1 MDNILTVRALKIVQG
16 ENTRLYSFFLR
27 GGDILKISDISR
39 IRKDEEGSLLGYQRG
54 EVLKHV
60 NEIADYLGTKNVI
73 FPNALLFTHQTTSGS
88 SIQLC
93 PLMLVS
99 FELINSYKG

>member
-1 MDNILTVRALKIVQG
+1 MSNLLTVRALKIVQG
-16 ENTRLYSFFLR
+16 ENTQLYSFFLR

-60 NEIADYLGTKNVI
+60 NEIAEYLGTKNVI
-73 FPNALLFTHQTTSGS
+73 FPNAIILAISRGCS
-88 SIQLC
+88 
-93 PLMLVS
+93 P
-99 FELINSYKG
+99 SYKPSTFHIASENN